1 MSGLVAKEQG
11 AKLNFTIDDIRRVLD
26 AAPPIISPAGVISTG
41 KLAGKSGEV
50 DYTIHLGWDLLIANL
65 CDRTWGAFNFTLL
78 RHIRDLETRGV
89 DIAPI
94 LESAQLE
101 DNHWRWLD
109 KSLFYKGDCYKWL
122 FLIAENY
129 PQAACLLYHPKASVV
144 GAGDIFYVEYI
155 ATAPWNRE
163 NVLAERVFKG
173 VGPKLL
179 NHVISYAK
187 DDLKL
192 FPGFSLHSLPKAV
205 QFYEKIGM
213 KAFQEY
219 DKDGMKFFEW
229 VAP

>member
-1 MSGLVAKEQG
+1 M
-11 AKLNFTIDDIRRVLD
+11 NFTIEDIRRALD
-26 AAPPIISPAGVISTG
+26 AAPQIISPSGIIYRDTIAGP
-41 KLAGKSGEV
+41 AGAVEYS
-50 DYTIHLGWDLLIANL
+50 IHLGWDLLIANL
-65 CDRTWGAFNFTLL
+65 CDRTWGAFNVSLL
-78 RHIRDLETRGV
+78 RYIRKLESEGV

-109 KSLFYKGDCYKWL
+109 KTLHYRGDSYKWF

-129 PQAACLLYHPKASVV
+129 PQAACLVYHPKASVV
-144 GAGDIFYVEYI
+144 GGGDIFYVEYI
-155 ATAPWNRE
+155 AAAPWNRE

-179 NHVISYAK
+179 NRVISYAK

-192 FPGFSLHSLPKAV
+192 RPGFSLHSLPKAV

-213 KAFQEY
+213 TAFPQY
-219 DKDGMKFFEW
+219 DKGGLKFFEW
-229 VAP
+229 VDSQAQAKG